1 MSYSQLLDLDTL
13 VAVKKAAPTVTN
25 VPFDMACF
33 VVRAMSEFSKATKA
47 NIDQNSQLYWQARVK
62 DLREFANLDVEIS
75 LNGFGRALKAMGLE
89 SWRKMDGFHVAW
101 SLAQLEI
108 LQKHFKA

>member
-1 MSYSQLLDLDTL
+1 MSYSQLIDLDML
-13 VAVKKAAPTVTN
+13 VQVKKAAPSVTN
-25 VPFDMACF
+25 VPFDIACH
-33 VVRAMSEFSKATKA
+33 VVRAMGEFSKATKA
-47 NIDQNSQLYWQARVK
+47 NIDKNSQLYWQTRVK
-62 DLREFANLDVEIS
+62 DLREFSNLEIEIS
-75 LNGFGRALKAMGLE
+75 LTSFGRALKAMGLE